1 MMSKLPSGYLTAEC
15 SCGKVKIEVFGPPI
29 MHTACYCNDCQVG
42 GHQIEA
48 LLGAA
53 PVLDSDGGTP
63 FLLYRRD
70 RVSSGS
76 VEQFL
81 RPYKIK
87 ASSPTSRLVTTCCN
101 SAMYLNFEKGHW
113 LALYRNRFKGD
124 VPPLEMRV
132 CTKSKRNDVDL
143 PSNVPNHAGYSLSFF
158 AKLIAAWVPML
169 LRR

>member
-1 MMSKLPSGYLTAEC
+1 MSKLLSSHLTAEC
-15 SCGKVKIEVFGPPI
+15 SCGKVKIEVLGPPI

-48 LLGAA
+48 LPGAA
-53 PVLDSDGGTP
+53 LVLDSDGGTS
-63 FLLYRRD
+63 FLLRRRD
-70 RVSSGS
+70 RVGNGS

-87 ASSPTSRLVTTCCN
+87 ESSPTSRLVATCCN
-101 SAMYLNFEKGHW
+101 SAMYLDFENGHW
-113 LALYRNRFKGD
+113 LTLYRKRFKGD

-143 PSNVPNHAGYSLSFF
+143 PSNVPNHASHSLSFF
-158 AKLIAAWVPML
+158 VKLIAAWIPML